1 MTRAFSPG
9 SITLFFEIKD
19 EHKDPLKMGSRGI
32 GVCVSRGAITHVQQG
47 EELRIYVNG
56 ENVKN
61 SIQED
66 IARAYNFKGT
76 IHTELQLPI
85 SQGFG
90 MSAAAALSTSLAI
103 AKLKNKTYLQAAQIA
118 HRVEVERKSGLGDVA
133 SQYEGGFTLRLKEG
147 IHPYGIVDRLF
158 FPPIPITLVK
168 LKEGIETREV
178 LKDENRREKI
188 KKEGHLAMEKFL
200 SMPTLDNAIKIARAF
215 AFKTS
220 LISEEGKDFLN
231 ACENAAIAMIGNSAI
246 VFGYCKEEIVEGYR
260 AYEVSLG
267 ARAKLLPQL

>member
-1 MTRAFSPG
+1 MIRAFSPG

-19 EHKDPLKMGSRGI
+19 EYKDPLKMGSRGV
-32 GVCVSRGAITHVQQG
+32 GVCVSRGAITHVDQG
-47 EELRIYVNG
+47 DELRVYVNG
-56 ENVKN
+56 KNMKN

-66 IARAYNFKGT
+66 VAKVYNFKGT
-76 IHTELQLPI
+76 ISTELQLPV

-103 AKLKNKTYLQAAQIA
+103 ARLKNATYLQAAHIA

-158 FPPIPITLVK
+158 FPPIPLTLVT

-178 LKDENRREKI
+178 LKDENMRKKI
-188 KKEGHLAMEKFL
+188 KKEGHRAMEKFL
-200 SMPTLDNAIKIARAF
+200 SMPTLENVIKIAREF

-220 LISEEGKDFLN
+220 LISEEGKNFLN
-231 ACENAAIAMIGNSAI
+231 MCENATIAMIGNSVI
-246 VFGYCKEEIVEGYR
+246 VFGECKDSIIEDYKLYR
-260 AYEVSLG
+260 VNLG
-267 ARAKLLPQL
+267 ARAKIFLL